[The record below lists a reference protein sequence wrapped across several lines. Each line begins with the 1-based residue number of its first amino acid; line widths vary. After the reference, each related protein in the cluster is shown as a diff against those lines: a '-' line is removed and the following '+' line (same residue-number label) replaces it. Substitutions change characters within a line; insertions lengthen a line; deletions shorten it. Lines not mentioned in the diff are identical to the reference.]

1 MLGNLSFYLFIS
13 TFLIN
18 TIKNEHSYKIL
29 YIFYSVTESILN
41 VLKSIDPYWR
51 CFSYQCELEE
61 GELCPFDEVNEDP
74 PK

>member
-1 MLGNLSFYLFIS
+1 M
-13 TFLIN
+13 
-18 TIKNEHSYKIL
+18 
-29 YIFYSVTESILN
+29 FYSVTESILN

-74 PK
+74 PKQVYFSCLF